1 VHSRVD
7 PTRICDSCRD
17 DFVVIDGLLD
27 NLRILSVE
35 PAARIIADELRR
47 DVGICDGD
55 DLLF

>member
-17 DFVVIDGLLD
+17 DFVVIDGPLD

-47 DVGICDGD
+47 DVGICDGH
-55 DLLF
+55 L